1 MRAKLN
7 GTQLYFDIDGVGQRV
22 SGGHLIDKPTLIAL
36 HGGLGFDHTYLR
48 DGLGPLRTDA
58 QVIYVDLRGQGRSGR
73 PALASCTL
81 EQMADDVAALCEM
94 LDIERAFMLGHS
106 AGGFVAMHAALR
118 HPALV
123 QGLILCGTSP
133 TTMAPLPDDP
143 NDPAPTLASRGR
155 PEALAVMSR
164 IASGDITPQT
174 MDDFA
179 KVVGPLHT
187 APSRPELFQRIFAS
201 TTTTIEMIRHFMQSI
216 APAYDLRPMLER
228 IAAPTLAIVGRH
240 DWVCPP
246 RASRAIVRG
255 IPGARLVEF
264 NDSGHF
270 LFSEEPEKFRE
281 LAIGFMTAH
290 ASRS

>member
-7 GTQLYFDIDGVGQRV
+7 GTQLYFDIDGAGQRA

-36 HGGLGFDHTYLR
+36 HGGLGFDHVYLR
-48 DGLGPLRTDA
+48 DGLGPLRHDA
-58 QVIYVDLRGQGRSGR
+58 QVIYTDLRGQGRSGR

-81 EQMADDVAALCEM
+81 EQMADDIAALCDM
-94 LDIERAFMLGHS
+94 LDVERAFLFGHS
-106 AGGFVAMHAALR
+106 AGGFVAMHTALR
-118 HPALV
+118 HPSLV

-133 TTMAPLPDDP
+133 TVAPLPDYEG
-143 NDPAPTLASRGR
+143 DPAPTLASRGNR
-155 PEALAVMSR
+155 EALEVMAR
-164 IASGDITPQT
+164 IASGDITTQT
-174 MDDFA
+174 MDDFV
-179 KVVGPLHT
+179 KIVGPLHT
-187 APSRPELFQRIFAS
+187 TPSRPEIFPRIFAAS
-201 TTTTIEMIRHFMQSI
+201 SMTIEMIRHFMQSI
-216 APAYDLRPMLER
+216 APTYDLRPMLER

-246 RASRAIVRG
+246 RASRAIARG

-290 ASRS
+290 ATQA